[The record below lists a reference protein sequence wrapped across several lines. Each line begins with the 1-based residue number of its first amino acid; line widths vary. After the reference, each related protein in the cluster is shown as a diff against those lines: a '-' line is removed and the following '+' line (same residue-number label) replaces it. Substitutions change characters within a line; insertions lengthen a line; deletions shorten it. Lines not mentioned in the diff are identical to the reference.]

1 MTDFPVLDA
10 PRLYANNSLGRFI
23 MDSFGAVEPYIEE
36 NDSWVAMPLR
46 LVHDQGGG
54 WHLELGPYSLDACDI
69 SRLRAAIKSYDDATS
84 SATTTEGETTS

>member
-1 MTDFPVLDA
+1 
-10 PRLYANNSLGRFI
+10 
-23 MDSFGAVEPYIEE
+23 
-36 NDSWVAMPLR
+36 MPLR